1 MLHNA
6 FAVCPFPTSPNYW
19 KIIGII
25 VSLIHL
31 LTSFGESLST
41 VWFTN
46 YIAGVVRKVIGI
58 SMHVRLFANSGYVIF
73 TLHASRRTEC
83 LANQSLNITFSGQRV
98 RTNP

>member
-1 MLHNA
+1 MSISYFSEILE
-6 FAVCPFPTSPNYW
+6 NYW
-19 KIIGII
+19 HYCFAY
-25 VSLIHL
+25 SFTYL
-31 LTSFGESLST
+31 FGESLST